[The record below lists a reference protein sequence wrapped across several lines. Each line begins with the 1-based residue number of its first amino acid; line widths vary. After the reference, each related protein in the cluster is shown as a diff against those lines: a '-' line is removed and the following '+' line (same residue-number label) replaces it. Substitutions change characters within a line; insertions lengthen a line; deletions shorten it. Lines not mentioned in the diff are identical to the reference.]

1 MVAQSLRLGTGLIMT
16 MAAVPLIA
24 TIGSAAM
31 SAYSAYNQSQQS
43 KAAYNYQA
51 EVGRNNAKI
60 AEWNAQEVTRQGE
73 QELIA
78 HQRKVA
84 ALTGTQRA
92 AFGSRGIDLSEGS
105 ALNILSDTAYLGEQ
119 DAITIKDNTAKKAWQ
134 ARMQGYND
142 STNAELLQS
151 RADGENPLLSG
162 TSSLLTNAGQVA
174 NAWYKYKSAA

>member
-1 MVAQSLRLGTGLIMT
+1 MGLPAVSLALT
-16 MAAVPLIA
+16 AA
-24 TIGSAAM
+24 GAAM
-31 SAYSAYNQSQQS
+31 SAYSAYNQSKQA

-92 AFGSRGIDLSEGS
+92 AFGSRGIDMSEGS

-119 DAITIKDNTAKKAWQ
+119 DAITIKDNIAKKAWQ

-142 STNAELLQS
+142 SANAELLQS

-162 TSSLLTNAGQVA
+162 ASSLLTSSGQVSNSWYRYM
-174 NAWYKYKSAA
+174 NAA